1 MSDFYHQHKQ
11 DVLAAQRTDRTRGL
25 TAQEAASRL
34 QTGGPNALP
43 TPPAP
48 SAWRQFAASLKEPL
62 VIILFVAVALALGS
76 AAYDFTVTGDSAHGM
91 AAIYEAVA
99 ILLLI
104 AVNAGLGFWQAQQA
118 EKSLAALKTM
128 NDHHATVLRDGE
140 WAQVPAE
147 TLVPGDIVTVKTG
160 DFIEADL
167 RFLHC
172 AELAVNES
180 HLTGEA
186 EPILKQTHALDGD
199 ISLGDRTNMGYS
211 GSMVT
216 GGNGLGVVVATGR
229 DTELGRIAKL
239 LTQVATK
246 KTPIE
251 RTIAALTRKL
261 MAVALAVVVATLG
274 LELAKAY
281 LATGSLSFAAIA
293 ESLSTAIAL
302 AVAAIPDA
310 LPAVLS
316 IVLTIGATM
325 LAKNRGLIKSL
336 NAVETLGATSFIAS
350 DKTGTLTQNQMTVTR
365 FWANGATYTVE
376 GSGLDPVGEILPV
389 DGNATEL
396 ATATAATAAG
406 ATAATTA
413 DAAPAT
419 GDGPATC
426 TAGPTATAAGAGA
439 AAATLAPDPVAAY
452 RRFVLAS
459 VLNNEAAI
467 TEDDDGKKAPY
478 GNPTD
483 VALVVMGHK
492 AGIDRDRLL
501 AKDNDLDIEIVR
513 VLPFDSTRKM
523 MSVVIKD
530 GDGYQVL
537 TKGAPDVILAHTDAV
552 TLDSELVPVATARP
566 IVENQ
571 VLAFAEDALRTIAVT
586 LRDIDREL
594 AFHGTTAELEEH
606 LTLLGVAGIIDPPR
620 PEVRQSVAELQAAG
634 VAVVMITGDHAV
646 TARAIAVKLGI
657 VKDKTARVVTGQQL
671 AAMSDDELYRLAPA
685 IRVYARVSP
694 EHKQRIVTALQ
705 RHQEVVAMTGD
716 GINDAPALRAADI
729 GIAMGINGTEVTK
742 DAADLILLDDKF
754 TTIENSVR
762 AGRTIFGNIQNFMR
776 HELTTNVAEVLALLF
791 GVLLMIHPVGA
802 VAATT
807 PTLTA
812 LMVLWVNMVS
822 DALPSFALGY
832 DVPEADLMQRPPRDV
847 HASIL
852 EGMLGR
858 IFLRGIVMGGLV
870 YLAFLWAASHGA
882 TAAEAQ
888 TLAFLT
894 LVFGQLWHV
903 FDARSQKTLFR
914 RNPFANGKLLLAV
927 GFAAAAS
934 LLVTLLPFFN
944 AVMGTAPL
952 SGWAYAAVII
962 LPALPTFALSGLK
975 ELWWR
980 LRPTPTA
987 PTAPAAED

>member
-91 AAIYEAVA
+91 AAVYEAVA

-199 ISLGDRTNMGYS
+199 VSLGDRTNMGYS

-239 LTQVATK
+239 LTQVTTK

-281 LATGSLSFAAIA
+281 LASGSLSFAAIA

-389 DGNATEL
+389 GGATGL
-396 ATATAATAAG
+396 ATATAAAA
-406 ATAATTA
+406 ANAS
-413 DAAPAT
+413 AT
-419 GDGPATC
+419 GNAS
-426 TAGPTATAAGAGA
+426 PTATAAGTGAAPGGA
-439 AAATLAPDPVAAY
+439 AAPEALTATAPTAATDPAAAY
-452 RRFVLAS
+452 RRFALAS

-467 TEDDDGKKAPY
+467 TEDDDGRKAPY

-501 AKDNDLDIEIVR
+501 AKNNDLDIEIVR

-530 GDGYQVL
+530 GAGYQVL

-552 TLDSELVPVATARP
+552 TLDGELVPVATARP

-671 AAMSDDELYRLAPA
+671 AAMSDDDLYRLAPA

-791 GVLLMIHPVGA
+791 GVLLMTHPVGA

-980 LRPTPTA
+980 LRPTPPA
-987 PTAPAAED
+987 PNAPAAED

>member
-1 MSDFYHQHKQ
+1 MSDYFHQHKQ
-11 DVLAAQRTDRTRGL
+11 DVLDDLHTDRTHGL
-25 TAQEAASRL
+25 TQAAAAERL
-34 QTGGPNALP
+34 AKDGQNALP

-62 VIILFVAVALALGS
+62 VIILFIAVGLALGS
-76 AAYDFTVTGDSAHGM
+76 AAYDFAVTGDRTHG
-91 AAIYEAVA
+91 AAALYEAAA

-104 AVNAGLGFWQAQQA
+104 GVNSGLGFWQARQA

-128 NDHHATVLRDGE
+128 NDHHATVLRDGD
-140 WAQVPAE
+140 WAQISASD
-147 TLVPGDIVTVKTG
+147 LVPGDIVTVKTG
-160 DFIEADL
+160 DFIEADV

-186 EPILKQTHALDGD
+186 EPILKQTHALAGD
-199 ISLGDRTNMGYS
+199 VALGDRTNMGYS

-216 GGNGLGVVVATGR
+216 GGNALGVVVATGAH
-229 DTELGRIAKL
+229 TELGRIAKL
-239 LTQVATK
+239 LTQVTTK

-261 MAVALAVVVATLG
+261 MVVALAVVVFTLG

-281 LATGSLSFAAIA
+281 LATGTLSFAAVA

-365 FWANGATYTVE
+365 FWANGENFAVE
-376 GSGLDPVGEILPV
+376 GSGLDPVGEILPE
-389 DGNATEL
+389 DE
-396 ATATAATAAG
+396 AARRL
-406 ATAATTA
+406 
-413 DAAPAT
+413 
-419 GDGPATC
+419 
-426 TAGPTATAAGAGA
+426 A
-439 AAATLAPDPVAAY
+439 AAAGDAARSAAAPDSATTDTAAAPY
-452 RRFVLAS
+452 HRFILAS

-530 GDGYQVL
+530 GAQYQVL
-537 TKGAPDVILAHTDAV
+537 TKGAPDVVLAHTDHV
-552 TLDSELVPVATARP
+552 SLQNVLVPVAAARAQ
-566 IVENQ
+566 VETQ
-571 VLAFAEDALRTIAVT
+571 VLSFAEEALRTIAVT
-586 LRDIDREL
+586 VRDIDRDL
-594 AFHGTTAELEEH
+594 ALHGDTAALEQH

-634 VAVVMITGDHAV
+634 VAVVMITGDHEV
-646 TARAIAVKLGI
+646 TARAIAVRLGI
-657 VKDKTARVVTGQQL
+657 VADNTARVVTGRQL
-671 AAMSDDELYRLAPA
+671 AAMSDDDLFRLAPD

-694 EHKQRIVTALQ
+694 EHKQRIVRALQ

-791 GVLLMIHPVGA
+791 GVLLMTQPVGQ

-832 DVPEADLMQRPPRDV
+832 DVPEADLMRRPPRDV

-852 EGMLGR
+852 SGMLGR
-858 IFLRGIVMGGLV
+858 IVLRGVVMGGLV
-870 YLAFLWAASHGA
+870 YLAFLWGA
-882 TAAEAQ
+882 HAGMAPAEAQ

-903 FDARSQKTLFR
+903 FDARSQRTLFA
-914 RNPFANGKLLLAV
+914 RNPLANGKLLLAV
-927 GFAAAAS
+927 GFAAATS
-934 LLVTLLPFFN
+934 LLVTVFPFFN

-952 SGWAYAAVII
+952 SGWLYAGVIV
-962 LPALPTFALSGLK
+962 LPAIPTFVLSGIK
-975 ELWWR
+975 ELW
-980 LRPTPTA
+980 LRRRRTPNA
-987 PTAPAAED
+987 GEPAVPATD